1 MATPPH
7 IYPDKTC
14 EICGATFNRKRF
26 NGRLEDPARYKTR
39 RTCSQSC
46 GNTRTR
52 VQRDSHR
59 WRARRIHDRTECAEC
74 GSTTNLH
81 VHHKDRDPANNA
93 AENLVTLCASC
104 HLKLHWREDRDYR
117 VKRIIESVGGVTK
130 PRFGGKRELLDGLP
144 PIPLNRIGTENP
156 DSTQSSQAG

>member
-26 NGRLEDPARYKTR
+26 NGRLEDPARYKAR

-144 PIPLNRIGTENP
+144 PIPLNRIGMEGP
-156 DSTQSSQAG
+156 GSPPSSRAG